1 MAAIGVFSARADGA
15 TTIALGMAAVLSAK
29 ARTLLIDLN
38 LDSPEI
44 APLLDLDASRNVFH
58 LAYNAQLAPVGG
70 DELEAHLSWRDGL
83 AVLPGLLKPD
93 QTERISDHFLTSLMQ
108 AASQQFQHVV
118 IDLGRVRSGFPTPVT
133 AGELCWVVTP
143 SPLGMDAL
151 ERHFGRLDEAGYD
164 WLRRTRI
171 VLNRVHSGS
180 LVGADRYADSEY
192 GLMTAASIPDTP
204 DYWRRVELQH
214 SPRALSIPEPEHP
227 RYKKVHGDQALVAR
241 RAIEALTASIVPD
254 SEPAPEPAL
263 RS

>member
-1 MAAIGVFSARADGA
+1 MAMIGVFSARADGA
-15 TTIALGMAAVLSAK
+15 TTIAVGMAAVLSAR

-58 LAYNAQLAPVGG
+58 LAYNAQLAQVAG
-70 DELEAHLSWRDGL
+70 DELEEHVAWRDGL

-93 QTERISDHFLTSLMQ
+93 QAERISDHFLTGLMQ
-108 AASQQFQHVV
+108 AAGQRFQHVV
-118 IDLGRVRSGFPTPVT
+118 IDLGRVRSGLPAPMT
-133 AGELCWVVTP
+133 AADLCWVVIP

-151 ERHFGRLDEAGYD
+151 ERSFGRLEEAGYD
-164 WLRRTRI
+164 WLKRTRI
-171 VLNRVHSGS
+171 VLNRVHAGS
-180 LVGADRYADSEY
+180 LAGADRYAATEH
-192 GLMTAASIPDTP
+192 GLATAASIPDTP
-204 DYWRRVELQH
+204 DYWRRVEVQH
-214 SPRALSIPEPEHP
+214 SPRALSVPEPEHP

-254 SEPAPEPAL
+254 AEPVTEPAL